1 MAEIVHPRGDK
12 TTADSQNEWIRN
24 ISYEDI
30 NGEGP
35 LFGGRLME
43 WIDEV
48 AGVCA
53 IRHCQSYV
61 TTAAVDNLVFKHG
74 AVLNDILVIVA
85 KVTYVG
91 NTSLEVRVDTYVED
105 VKSGLRSPINRAYV
119 TEVSIDDEGH
129 PQTVPFG
136 LTLSGPGEEA
146 EWEAAKKRIALRKQR
161 RLEGF

>member
-1 MAEIVHPRGDK
+1 MAEIIHPKGNK
-12 TTADSQNEWIRN
+12 TTAESRNEWLRN

-30 NGEGP
+30 NGMDR

-74 AVLNDILVIVA
+74 AFLNDIVA
-85 KVTYVG
+85 VVGTVTYVG
-91 NTSLEVRVDTYVED
+91 NTSLEVKVETYVEE
-105 VKSGLRSPINRAYV
+105 VKTGERFLINRAYV
-119 TEVSIDDEGH
+119 TEVCVDDQGK
-129 PQTVPFG
+129 PMTVPYG

-161 RLEGF
+161 RIEGY